1 MLSFKRLAADSISS
15 TLIFD
20 EIDSGV
26 SGEVAHSMGAIIKGL
41 SDDIQTICITHLPQ
55 IASKGGAHFKVAK
68 SIENG
73 TTLTRIERLNEEE
86 RIVEIA
92 QMLSGAKTTEAALA
106 NARDML
112 YLN

>member
-1 MLSFKRLAADSISS
+1 
-15 TLIFD
+15 
-20 EIDSGV
+20 
-26 SGEVAHSMGAIIKGL
+26 
-41 SDDIQTICITHLPQ
+41 
-55 IASKGGAHFKVAK
+55 VAK

-73 TTLTRIERLNEEE
+73 TTHTRIERLNEEE